1 MADETPQIP
10 DPQPIP
16 EPTQVPPIEPKKKDF
31 RSKPREG
38 ILGVLPEPVL
48 KDMERWMMKH
58 SAHSVKE
65 YMKNT
70 YGKEFPQLMGV
81 GKHVY
86 VYYKNKYKERLT
98 QEQALI
104 AQVSSPPTEALKVV
118 DAVTDPNITL
128 EDKRKAFTELFNA
141 CEARRKL
148 LELKNTSFI
157 DPYLEKLRN
166 ENINLQIK
174 MIEKVTVLNESLTR
188 ESSQDYLK
196 EFSDFLSVIL
206 VAVYNT
212 AKMTYGEANFSLFHS
227 KLEETIQ
234 NTLKNYR
241 SAKDRLKES
250 K

>member
-1 MADETPQIP
+1 MTEETPQVP
-10 DPQPIP
+10 DQPNP
-16 EPTQVPPIEPKKKDF
+16 EPTQVPAIPKEKDF

-58 SAHSVKE
+58 SVHSVKE

-70 YGKEFPQLMGV
+70 YGKEFPQLMNV

-86 VYYKNKYKERLT
+86 QYYKKAHKQRLE

-104 AQVSSPPTEALKVV
+104 AQVSAPPTEALSVIN
-118 DAVTDPNITL
+118 AVTDPNITL

-148 LELKNTSFI
+148 LELKNSSFI

-166 ENINLQIK
+166 ENINLHIK

-212 AKMTYGEANFSLFHS
+212 AKLTYGESNFSMFHS
-227 KLEETIQ
+227 KLEETLQ
-234 NTLKNYR
+234 NSLKNYKA
-241 SAKDRLKES
+241 AKARLKES